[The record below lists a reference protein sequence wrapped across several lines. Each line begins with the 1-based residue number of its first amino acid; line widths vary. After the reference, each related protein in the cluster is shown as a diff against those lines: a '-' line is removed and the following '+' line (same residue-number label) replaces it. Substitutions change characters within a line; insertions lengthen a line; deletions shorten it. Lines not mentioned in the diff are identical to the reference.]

1 MQALPFASCP
11 MFASLRSSLHDLI
24 TRVLTVV
31 VILATIVSSLVVSQ
45 NARAQLTKT
54 DVNLVLAI
62 DCSYSVNKA
71 EFDLQ
76 VQGIAAA
83 LTSKEVIEAIEG
95 GQHGRIGLS
104 VYQWSGPQNQVV
116 VMPWTV
122 VGNEQEARAFAA
134 RLLAEPRQTAEGVT
148 AIGSALS
155 FAVDHLNTAPFP
167 TERKVIDMQ
176 ADGASTWSRGLPIRA
191 GRDKAVAQGIVIN
204 GLPILN
210 EVSYLHYY
218 FENHVIGGEGA
229 FIEIAKDYK
238 SFAKAIK
245 RKLLREIQGQFIS

>member
-1 MQALPFASCP
+1 MLVLPRSQFSKFIAWLLTASIILSAVAGAL
-11 MFASLRSSLHDLI
+11 LI
-24 TRVLTVV
+24 
-31 VILATIVSSLVVSQ
+31 SQ
-45 NARAQLTKT
+45 KARAQFGKT
-54 DVNLVLAI
+54 DLNLVLAI

-83 LTSKEVIEAIEG
+83 LTSKEVIDAIEG
-95 GQHGRIGLS
+95 GEHGRIGLS

-116 VMPWTV
+116 VMPWMIV
-122 VGNEQEARAFAA
+122 SNEQEARAFAA

-148 AIGSALS
+148 AIGSAIS
-155 FAVDHLNTAPFP
+155 FAVDHLNAAPFS

-176 ADGASTWSRGLPIRA
+176 ADGASTWSRGLPIRV
-191 GRDKAVAQGIVIN
+191 GRDLAVAQGIVIN

>member
-1 MQALPFASCP
+1 
-11 MFASLRSSLHDLI
+11 MFTSIKSQSYNVFRWVVAAAIIL
-24 TRVLTVV
+24 VTV
-31 VILATIVSSLVVSQ
+31 IVFVSV
-45 NARAQLTKT
+45 NRHARAQLTKT
-54 DVNLVLAI
+54 DLNLVLAI

-83 LTSKEVIEAIEG
+83 LTSKEVVKAIEG

-104 VYQWSGPQNQVV
+104 VYQWAGPENQVV
-116 VMPWTV
+116 VMPWEV
-122 VGNEQEARAFAA
+122 VSNEQEARNFAA
-134 RLLAEPRQTAEGVT
+134 RLLAQPRQTAEGVT
-148 AIGSALS
+148 AIGSSLS

-176 ADGASTWSRGLPIRA
+176 ADGTSTWSRGLPIRH

-210 EVSYLHYY
+210 EVPYLHHY
-218 FENHVIGGEGA
+218 FENHVIGGTGA
-229 FIEIAKDYK
+229 FIEIAENYK
-238 SFAKAIK
+238 AFSKAIK

>member
-1 MQALPFASCP
+1 VQALPFARCP
-11 MFASLRSSLHDLI
+11 MFASSRSQFHNLI
-24 TRVLTVV
+24 TGVFAIA
-31 VILATIVSSLVVSQ
+31 VIMASIVGFLWMGEK
-45 NARAQLTKT
+45 ARAQLVKT

-83 LTSKEVIEAIEG
+83 LTSKEVIAAIEG

-122 VGNEQEARAFAA
+122 INNEQEARAFAA

-155 FAVDHLNTAPFP
+155 FAVDHLNAAPFA

-176 ADGASTWSRGLPIRA
+176 ADGTSTWSRGVPIRT
-191 GRDKAVAQGIVIN
+191 GRDKAVAQDIVIN

-218 FENHVIGGEGA
+218 FENHVIGGKGA

>member
-1 MQALPFASCP
+1 
-11 MFASLRSSLHDLI
+11 MFASLRSQFHGSI
-24 TRVLTVV
+24 PRVMIV
-31 VILATIVSSLVVSQ
+31 ATISVALVVFILMNQ
-45 NARAQLTKT
+45 QARAQFAKT
-54 DVNLVLAI
+54 DLNLVLAI

-83 LTSKEVIEAIEG
+83 LTSNEVIKAIEG

-104 VYQWSGPQNQVV
+104 VYQWAGPENQVV
-116 VMPWTV
+116 VVPWTLV
-122 VGNEQEARAFAA
+122 RNEQEARNFAA
-134 RLLAEPRQTAEGVT
+134 RLLAQPRQTAEGVT

-155 FAVDHLNTAPFP
+155 FATDHLNAAPFP
-167 TERKVIDMQ
+167 TERNVIDMQ
-176 ADGASTWSRGLPIRA
+176 ADGTSTWSRGLPIRD

-218 FENHVIGGEGA
+218 FENHVIGGKGA

-238 SFAKAIK
+238 AFAKAIK

>member
-1 MQALPFASCP
+1 
-11 MFASLRSSLHDLI
+11 MFASLRPSLHDLI

>member
-1 MQALPFASCP
+1 
-11 MFASLRSSLHDLI
+11 MFAPLRLKAHGS
-24 TRVLTVV
+24 VLRLMIV
-31 VILATIVSSLVVSQ
+31 ATISVAFVVFILMNQ
-45 NARAQLTKT
+45 QARAQLTKT
-54 DVNLVLAI
+54 DLNLILAI

-83 LTSKEVIEAIEG
+83 LTSKEVIKAIEG
-95 GQHGRIGLS
+95 GQHGQIGLS
-104 VYQWSGPQNQVV
+104 VYQWAGPENQVV
-116 VMPWTV
+116 VMPWTLV
-122 VGNEQEARAFAA
+122 RNEQEARNFAA
-134 RLLAEPRQTAEGVT
+134 RLLAQPRQTAEGVT

-155 FAVDHLNTAPFP
+155 FAADQLNTAPFP

-176 ADGASTWSRGLPIRA
+176 ADGTSTWSRGLPIRQ
-191 GRDKAVAQGIVIN
+191 GRDIAVAQGIVIN

-218 FENHVIGGEGA
+218 FENHVIGGKGA

-238 SFAKAIK
+238 AFAKAIK

>member
-1 MQALPFASCP
+1 MQFATCP
-11 MFASLRSSLHDLI
+11 MFAS
-24 TRVLTVV
+24 TRFQSHHFANWL
-31 VILATIVSSLVVSQ
+31 LAIAIIIVTGAGFLLASQ
-45 NARAQLTKT
+45 NARAELART

-95 GQHGRIGLS
+95 GEHGRIGLS
-104 VYQWSGPQNQVV
+104 VYQWSGPENQVV

-122 VGNEQEARAFAA
+122 VSNEQEARAFAA

-155 FAVDHLNTAPFP
+155 FAVDHLNAAPFP
-167 TERKVIDMQ
+167 TKRKVIDMQ
-176 ADGASTWSRGLPIRA
+176 ADGASTWSRGLPIRH
-191 GRDKAVAQGIVIN
+191 GRDLAVAQGIVIN

>member
-1 MQALPFASCP
+1 MLVLPRSQFSKFIAWLLTAS
-11 MFASLRSSLHDLI
+11 I
-24 TRVLTVV
+24 
-31 VILATIVSSLVVSQ
+31 ILAAVAGALLISQ
-45 NARAQLTKT
+45 KARAQLGKT
-54 DVNLVLAI
+54 DLNLVLAI

-83 LTSKEVIEAIEG
+83 LTSKEVIDAIEG
-95 GQHGRIGLS
+95 GEHGRIGLS

-116 VMPWTV
+116 VMPWMIV
-122 VGNEQEARAFAA
+122 SNEQEARAFAA

-148 AIGSALS
+148 AIGSAIS
-155 FAVDHLNTAPFP
+155 FAVDHLNAAPFS

-176 ADGASTWSRGLPIRA
+176 ADGASTWSRGLPIRV
-191 GRDKAVAQGIVIN
+191 GRDLAVAQGIVIN

>member
-1 MQALPFASCP
+1 
-11 MFASLRSSLHDLI
+11 MFASSRSQSHDFI
-24 TRVLTVV
+24 TWVLVV
-31 VILATIVSSLVVSQ
+31 VVVLAAAIGSLLVSEK
-45 NARAQLTKT
+45 ARAQLLKT

-83 LTSKEVIEAIEG
+83 LTSKEVIDAIEG

-104 VYQWSGPQNQVV
+104 VYQWSGPENQVV
-116 VMPWTV
+116 VMPWSIIS
-122 VGNEQEARAFAA
+122 NEQEARAFAA

-155 FAVDHLNTAPFP
+155 FAVDHLNRAPFP
-167 TERKVIDMQ
+167 TDRKVIDMQ
-176 ADGASTWSRGLPIRA
+176 ADGASTWSRGLPIRH
-191 GRDKAVAQGIVIN
+191 GRDLAVSQGIVIN

-218 FENHVIGGEGA
+218 FENHVIGGKGA

>member
-1 MQALPFASCP
+1 

>member
-1 MQALPFASCP
+1 
-11 MFASLRSSLHDLI
+11 MFASSRFQVHDSISRLVI
-24 TRVLTVV
+24 VATISIAFVV
-31 VILATIVSSLVVSQ
+31 VILMNQ
-45 NARAQLTKT
+45 QARAQLVKT

-76 VQGIAAA
+76 VQGIVAA

-95 GQHGRIGLS
+95 GEHGRIGLS
-104 VYQWSGPQNQVV
+104 VYQWSGPENQVI

-122 VGNEQEARAFAA
+122 VSNEQEARAFAA

-155 FAVDHLNTAPFP
+155 FAVDHLNAAPFA

>member
-1 MQALPFASCP
+1 
-11 MFASLRSSLHDLI
+11 MFASSRSQSHDFI
-24 TRVLTVV
+24 TWVLVV
-31 VILATIVSSLVVSQ
+31 VVVLAAAIGSLLVSQ
-45 NARAQLTKT
+45 KARAQFVKT

-83 LTSKEVIEAIEG
+83 LTSKEVIDAIEG

-104 VYQWSGPQNQVV
+104 VYQWSGPENQVV
-116 VMPWTV
+116 VMPWSIIS
-122 VGNEQEARAFAA
+122 NEQEARAFAA

-155 FAVDHLNTAPFP
+155 FAVDHLNRAPFP
-167 TERKVIDMQ
+167 TDRKVIDMQ
-176 ADGASTWSRGLPIRA
+176 ADGASTWSRGLPIRH
-191 GRDKAVAQGIVIN
+191 GRDLAVSQGIVIN

-218 FENHVIGGEGA
+218 FENHVIGGKGA